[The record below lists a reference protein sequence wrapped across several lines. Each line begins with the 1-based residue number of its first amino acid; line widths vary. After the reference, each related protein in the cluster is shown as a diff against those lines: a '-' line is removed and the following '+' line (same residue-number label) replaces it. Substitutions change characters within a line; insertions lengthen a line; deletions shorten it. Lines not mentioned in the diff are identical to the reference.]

1 MSYLLNKK
9 KQKIAY
15 RSIKGKSPGLV
26 FIHGLNSDMNGL
38 KAVRIENYARKN
50 KLAFICFDCRGHGSS
65 FGRFENFTISDWK
78 KDLLDIIDNLTKG
91 PQILIGSSLGG
102 WLMILAAKARSK
114 KIVGLIGLAAAP
126 DFGKALFKN
135 LNTKNKKEIKQ
146 KGLTKYIGSSGT
158 SHILTNN
165 FFVHAEKNNI
175 LHKSFEFKKP
185 IILFHG
191 TKDSVVDINIPK
203 KLMEITTGDNV
214 QVIYLKSSDHRL
226 STLSDLIA
234 IENGINNIR
243 ALL

>member
-1 MSYLLNKK
+1 MSYLINKK
-9 KQKIAY
+9 NQKIAY
-15 RSIKGKSPGLV
+15 KMIKGGGPGIV
-26 FIHGLNSDMNGL
+26 FVHGLKSDMNGL
-38 KAVRIENYARKN
+38 KALSIEKYAKKNYLSFLR
-50 KLAFICFDCRGHGSS
+50 FDFRGNGKSD
-65 FGRFENFTISDWK
+65 GKFEDFSISEWK
-78 KDLLDIIDNLTKG
+78 DDLILIIDKLTKG

-126 DFGKALFKN
+126 DFGKALFEN

-203 KLMEITTGDNV
+203 KLMGITTGDNV